1 MSPLPR
7 LRAHGLG
14 VSPPAGWDAHIYRR
28 ADDGDGSTAH
38 PVLHAATIP
47 LPRSR
52 GDYGTGAVERLGRD
66 DVLVALVEH
75 GEEAAGAP
83 LFAAEGLP
91 RVAAA
96 DFDPRGLQRT
106 IDGQSGAQWFFH
118 VGRRAF
124 CLYVVLG
131 SHAAR
136 ARLAPRARELVA
148 ALVIEEGGR

>member
-1 MSPLPR
+1 MSPSPAR

-14 VSPPAGWDAHIYRR
+14 VSPPPGWDAHIYRR
-28 ADDGDGSTAH
+28 AGDGDGSVAH
-38 PVLHAATIP
+38 PVLHAATVP

-52 GDYGTGAVERLGRD
+52 GDYGTGAVELLGPH

-75 GEEAAGAP
+75 GDAAAGTA
-83 LFAAEGLP
+83 LFARAGLP
-91 RVAAA
+91 RPAVA

-136 ARLAPRARELVA
+136 ARLIPRVRQLVD
-148 ALVIEEGGR
+148 ALVIE